1 MSRSQLV
8 DCKMLTKK
16 ITNPFQG
23 VAFSTAYT
31 VFSQLQTGVWL
42 LTLDGI
48 LVHPVA
54 LNILTGVPNRM
65 LVYPLVNLAGKRRCE
80 NKYGHPNEPAS
91 FLSVLSTLTRVNV
104 HSFTSLQMED
114 SSETS
119 SQAQNGEKTQAI
131 NEENIAK
138 AAASALAAAAVKAK
152 VTFLWLIIWC
162 IVHNLTKTRSHYFG
176 NHALL
181 KSVLRHNIP
190 NTRPFLCGRLNFF
203 NLNDF
208 QSKVLIF
215 SLKCFLIIW
224 QYSVGVLGQG
234 MK

>member
-54 LNILTGVPNRM
+54 INILTGVPNRL
-65 LVYPLVNLAGKRRCE
+65 LVYPLVNLAGKRCCE
-80 NKYGHPNEPAS
+80 NKYGQPYESS

-152 VTFLWLIIWC
+152 VTSLWLIIWC

-181 KSVLRHNIP
+181 KSVLWQTYLTPR
-190 NTRPFLCGRLNFF
+190 RPFCVA
-203 NLNDF
+203 D
-208 QSKVLIF
+208 
-215 SLKCFLIIW
+215 
-224 QYSVGVLGQG
+224 
-234 MK
+234 